1 MFQGNPIRDYGMI
14 SFASSKKSKAN
25 FVRVSSG
32 INVHKMQKYIVKHW
46 KLCEPGIVVQVTGSA
61 QGFDLP
67 AKLIKPI
74 TEGIVEVAGTAKAW
88 VITGGLD
95 AGVMSLVGTALARWR
110 HKCENVPVIGIASW
124 RAVTEKERLENACG
138 NKVQYWASKPNDK
151 ETASLEPNHT
161 GFLLVDNPTTKS
173 NFGGELTMLH
183 ALLAELKLD
192 YGAPTVLVVIQGGKG
207 TLQTVMGALRSGI
220 VCVLAA
226 DSGQCA
232 GAIAHFVKTGEAMEG
247 WQDQRASFDELKQI
261 NLAAATKD
269 ELKGT
274 FNDEWP
280 LLNLF
285 YLRGRDNISEVI
297 LNAVMKQSPIA
308 LQLKFAVAWDRKD
321 MLEEL
326 LGSIGA
332 YHSKRIDLMRDTL
345 QHALELERPE
355 MVKICF
361 HYGAP
366 TKEINILKLHKM
378 LLDPERCRYSLFEKP
393 VQEVRSGELAKSV
406 RKPQQPYSPGSL
418 SKCSPEKTAEAQSR
432 STASTIPPRVRVP
445 DDEPSHQPRFG
456 REVIANRRASFVAGT
471 TKRAKNESLVNELTM
486 GDIYPPEVIDFLI
499 RVTPGLISYWERK
512 IESKNYKRRY
522 EVKRG
527 MPIEEAEKE
536 IRLGIRALDLY
547 IWAVLLGNT
556 ELATALA
563 QASEEPVRG
572 ALLGACICKRMAE
585 MLPIESKALEEAA
598 VVHEHFAIDII
609 ELCSTYQE
617 ASTILL
623 CPNKH
628 WNRTVLQLA
637 VFNGMKHFVAHRHCQ
652 NLTTRA
658 NFGDVELEGVAE
670 SDRCYAMLPA
680 HFVREPSRWHTLV
693 IVLQAICPPAP
704 LIELVRAPRCPPERR
719 LAWFDFYKIP
729 HVKKLLRTACYHL
742 YAALFAVVVV
752 GQKWEGVAGWSFLGL
767 EPTYLLAIWTISLVL
782 DEWAQWVVNPST
794 FELELWN
801 RYDYTNLSITVIG
814 LFLRLGPM
822 EPNQIADVIEGIFA
836 VGHSAAMS
844 VAGVAVEAGIVS
856 GSVDEAAAAMR
867 ALRSHGGSSSYTP
880 GDEDPPDQLTQRE
893 LDGHWLDLRG
903 LDHGMLAAVNVMVW
917 IRVLQHYSSLRG
929 VGVLIIMIIEML
941 SDMQL
946 WMVLSSIFLI
956 AFAIT
961 FAAIAEDAD
970 EPYEALVSPV
980 WGMLGEL
987 NIERVDQTSG
997 KLGLSVLWVY
1007 ALISNVLLVNLLIAM
1022 MGDTYGRV
1030 KEAADV
1036 EWKFG
1041 RVSAVL
1047 EFIERAYA
1055 VPPPFS
1061 LPLLAYRFVWWAT
1074 CEFYNRI
1081 ICCGE
1086 SSALGKCGPYGNHSG
1101 NKYALVDADGDG
1113 NMDEENLEWNVGGR
1127 LWLLKR
1133 ERQRVSTLA
1142 LQNYKKAAD
1151 EKEDSSSDGR
1161 LRRIETLVEELLIFS
1176 EENEREVLRVAQ
1188 GLEQVRSSGGAGSA
1202 RKRTSKGSELPA

>member
-1 MFQGNPIRDYGMI
+1 VTAFAPHKFESAPAYEPVYEPVYEQVYGSGGGPIEEMRAAPYESAGYERWPPAQQPGTNSTNGQRIQRAALPARRPTARAPPPADDGWMYDN
-14 SFASSKKSKAN
+14 ASSHDAS
-25 FVRVSSG
+25 
-32 INVHKMQKYIVKHW
+32 Y
-46 KLCEPGIVVQVTGSA
+46 EPEPPSQAQQYPTMYEPPPHGYGEHPAVEQMPLQPPPQQQPPLPKQPHQPSQPGSPY
-61 QGFDLP
+61 QPPPPPPP
-67 AKLIKPI
+67 AEMP
-74 TEGIVEVAGTAKAW
+74 
-88 VITGGLD
+88 
-95 AGVMSLVGTALARWR
+95 
-110 HKCENVPVIGIASW
+110 
-124 RAVTEKERLENACG
+124 
-138 NKVQYWASKPNDK
+138 
-151 ETASLEPNHT
+151 
-161 GFLLVDNPTTKS
+161 
-173 NFGGELTMLH
+173 
-183 ALLAELKLD
+183 
-192 YGAPTVLVVIQGGKG
+192 APF
-207 TLQTVMGALRSGI
+207 LRS
-220 VCVLAA
+220 
-226 DSGQCA
+226 
-232 GAIAHFVKTGEAMEG
+232 
-247 WQDQRASFDELKQI
+247 
-261 NLAAATKD
+261 
-269 ELKGT
+269 
-274 FNDEWP
+274 P
-280 LLNLF
+280 
-285 YLRGRDNISEVI
+285 
-297 LNAVMKQSPIA
+297 
-308 LQLKFAVAWDRKD
+308 
-321 MLEEL
+321 
-326 LGSIGA
+326 
-332 YHSKRIDLMRDTL
+332 
-345 QHALELERPE
+345 
-355 MVKICF
+355 
-361 HYGAP
+361 
-366 TKEINILKLHKM
+366 
-378 LLDPERCRYSLFEKP
+378 PER
-393 VQEVRSGELAKSV
+393 Q
-406 RKPQQPYSPGSL
+406 
-418 SKCSPEKTAEAQSR
+418 CSPEKTAEAQSR

-445 DDEPSHQPRFG
+445 DDEPSHQPRLG

-752 GQKWEGVAGWSFLGL
+752 GQKWEGVADWSFLGL

-844 VAGVAVEAGIVS
+844 VAGVVVEAGIVS